1 MICVNWC
8 RIIIIL
14 LWSLCWFSLLQN
26 WTLDGARLLKQKVC
40 VWEEKII
47 ASYQSVCYLYFTQ
60 ANMLHHL
67 NLHYCFQIWKT
78 KMSVPWIIILTL
90 ARTSLFSQLFSL
102 IFSPFYWFLIAFVC
116 LTILNAS
123 VSPLGFHHS
132 NPCWLSPLCDFLT
145 ENCVCGYSRYC
156 QFVPTL
162 TSPSCGFRL
171 SARRK
176 PQSAR
181 CRSLYWLNYG
191 WSSINLK
198 KELEKE

>member
-14 LWSLCWFSLLQN
+14 LWSLCWFSLLQI

-47 ASYQSVCYLYFTQ
+47 ASYQSVCYLYFAQ

-116 LTILNAS
+116 LSQFLMLPFPPS
-123 VSPLGFHHS
+123 VSI
-132 NPCWLSPLCDFLT
+132 T
-145 ENCVCGYSRYC
+145 
-156 QFVPTL
+156 PTL
-162 TSPSCGFRL
+162 VDCHHCVTFWLRTACVVIVVTVNSCPLWPLPAVDLDCQPGGSL
-171 SARRK
+171 SLHDAG
-176 PQSAR
+176 A
-181 CRSLYWLNYG
+181 CIG
-191 WSSINLK
+191 WIMDDRQ
-198 KELEKE
+198 

>member
-8 RIIIIL
+8 HIIIIL

-26 WTLDGARLLKQKVC
+26 WALDGARLLKQKVC
-40 VWEEKII
+40 VSEEKII
-47 ASYQSVCYLYFTQ
+47 ASYQSVYYSYFTQ

-102 IFSPFYWFLIAFVC
+102 IFFPLLLVSYCICLA

-123 VSPLGFHHS
+123 VSPLSFHHS
-132 NPCWLSPLCDFLT
+132 DWELRVWLQSL
-145 ENCVCGYSRYC
+145 
-156 QFVPTL
+156 
-162 TSPSCGFRL
+162 L
-171 SARRK
+171 SICAHFDLS
-176 PQSAR
+176 Q
-181 CRSLYWLNYG
+181 LW
-191 WSSINLK
+191 I
-198 KELEKE
+198 